1 MEPTTRR
8 AAAARETRRRVVE
21 AARASFL
28 EQGYPAT
35 TIRAVAEAAGVSQ
48 ETVYKSF
55 RGKAGL
61 LKAVYDVTLAGDD
74 EERTIA
80 ERPPSL
86 AVAAAPTPAAA
97 AAAYAEHARTLNG
110 RAWPL
115 LRTVLSARGTS
126 AEIEE
131 FARVTD
137 AERLVGAGI
146 AVDGWDGHGWLR
158 PGLSAERA
166 QDIVWMMNSPAV
178 LRLAEERGWTGEEYY
193 DWLTHSLLSQVLR
206 DTPDSSDVAERRNQ
220 QPSADESG

>member
-1 MEPTTRR
+1 M
-8 AAAARETRRRVVE
+8 
-21 AARASFL
+21 
-28 EQGYPAT
+28 
-35 TIRAVAEAAGVSQ
+35 
-48 ETVYKSF
+48 YKSF

-97 AAAYAEHARTLNG
+97 AAAYAVHARTLNG

-115 LRTVLSARGTS
+115 LRTVLRPVAPARRSRSSPASPTPSGSSGRGSRST
-126 AEIEE
+126 
-131 FARVTD
+131 R
-137 AERLVGAGI
+137 
-146 AVDGWDGHGWLR
+146 WDGHGWLR

-178 LRLAEERGWTGEEYY
+178 LQLAEERGWTE
-193 DWLTHSLLSQVLR
+193 DASTTSWLDPR
-206 DTPDSSDVAERRNQ
+206 AC
-220 QPSADESG
+220 